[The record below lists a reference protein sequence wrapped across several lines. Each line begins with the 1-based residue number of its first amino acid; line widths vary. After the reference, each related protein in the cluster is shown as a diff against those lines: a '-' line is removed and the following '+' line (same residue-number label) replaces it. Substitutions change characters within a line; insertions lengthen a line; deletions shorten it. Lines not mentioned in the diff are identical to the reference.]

1 MNSDPDEMVTVCVSM
16 LRRDFNRLTHMMSEP
31 DFKIALMEVACEQIC
46 NYRSRFDP
54 RGDYPYVVNN
64 PIDPG

>member
-1 MNSDPDEMVTVCVSM
+1 MSSDCDEMITVCVSM

-31 DFKIALMEVACEQIC
+31 DFKIALMEAACEQIS
-46 NYRSRFDP
+46 NYRSKVDP
-54 RGDYPYVVNN
+54 RGDHPYRVIS